1 MRQNLAGL
9 KIRARRKQAG
19 LTQSELARRA
29 GISPSYLNL
38 IECNKRAIA
47 GGLVDRIAAGL
58 GVERSALDGEAE
70 RRIVATLEEI
80 ASEPELEGPSGH
92 PGPAE
97 NLVGRNPGW
106 AGLILSLH
114 RAWRDESQAVVA
126 LADRLSRDPFLG
138 DSVHRMLTHAASI
151 RSASEILGTEDL
163 SDTERQRFLSIVT
176 ADSQLLSAA
185 AKSLLE
191 FFDSTRIRVRSATPA
206 EHVDAFILAEDNCF
220 PALESLAAG
229 FLARRL
235 EGETSAAAAARLLA
249 ARSLDAPDAGVA
261 GNAAT
266 RRFTLV
272 RAALKDDTAAA
283 LGAFLESHPAL
294 LSEESRRL
302 AASAMHSYAA
312 AAVLMPYEPFLEAA
326 ERWRY
331 DIDALC
337 RLFDV
342 SYEQAAHRLATLR
355 LPGAQGVRFAF
366 MRSDASGFVTK
377 RLPLPRLSLPRFGN
391 ACPLWTIHAAFQT
404 PGLTARGF
412 GELPSG
418 DQFLFFA
425 RAVEKHPPSA
435 ALPRHLVSV
444 MLACAAADA
453 ARVAYGDGIDRAAAT
468 APIGTICRLCPRADC
483 GHRQEARL
491 IA

>member
-1 MRQNLAGL
+1 MRQSLSGL

-47 GGLVDRIAAGL
+47 GRLVDRIAAGL

-80 ASEPELEGPSGH
+80 ASEADIKGSSGH

-97 NLVGRNPGW
+97 DLVGRNPGW
-106 AGLILSLH
+106 ASLILSLH
-114 RAWRDESQAVVA
+114 RAWRDQSQAVLA

-151 RSASEILGTEDL
+151 RSAAEILETDDL
-163 SDTERQRFLSIVT
+163 SQTERHRFRSIVA
-176 ADSQLLSAA
+176 ADSQRLSVV
-185 AKSLLE
+185 AKALLE

-220 PALESLAAG
+220 PDLETVASG
-229 FLARRL
+229 FLKRRRSN
-235 EGETSAAAAARLLA
+235 ESAAAAAERVLA
-249 ARSLDAPDAGVA
+249 ERGLEAPGA
-261 GNAAT
+261 NAAQTAST

-272 RAALKDDTAAA
+272 REALKEETAGA
-283 LGAFLESHPAL
+283 LGGYLQSHPAL
-294 LSEESRRL
+294 ASEESRHL
-302 AASAMHSYAA
+302 AASALQSYAA
-312 AAVLMPYEPFLEAA
+312 AAVLMPYDPFLEAA

-355 LPGAQGVRFAF
+355 LPGSEAVRFAF
-366 MRSDASGFVTK
+366 MRSDASGYVTK
-377 RLPLPRLSLPRFGN
+377 RLPLPRLPLPRYGN

-425 RAVEKHPPSA
+425 RAVEKHPPAA

-444 MLACAAADA
+444 MLACPAADA
-453 ARVAYGDGIDRAAAT
+453 ERVVYSEGIDRAAAM
-468 APIGTICRLCPRADC
+468 APIGTICRLCPRPDC